1 MSKPKLVIF
10 DMDGLILD
18 SEPTITKYLEQ
29 AAIGLGTPFKPGL
42 LHKLVGQNI
51 DRSRGIVKNEM
62 GDSFPYDEIHKQG
75 FALFDEHV
83 NKYGVDLKPGLLEI
97 LDALEE
103 MNIKKCVATSTEAYR
118 AKHELE
124 VVGIYHRFETLT
136 GGDMVKKSK
145 PDPEIF
151 LKAAASCNVAPGDC
165 IVLEDSPAGTQ
176 GGYDAGM
183 RVIVVPDMVKPPE
196 KTKTQA
202 FAICKD
208 LYEVLDIIRFL

>member
-18 SEPTITKYLEQ
+18 SEPIITDYIKK
-29 AAIGLGTPFKPGL
+29 AATELGKPLKDEL
-42 LHKLVGQNI
+42 LQKLIGQNI
-51 DRSRGIVKNEM
+51 NSARIIVKKEM
-62 GDSFPYDEIHKQG
+62 GDEFPYDEIHTNG
-75 FALFDEHV
+75 FKLFDEHV
-83 NKYGVDLKPGLLEI
+83 NKYGVDLKPGLIEI
-97 LDALEE
+97 LDGLEE

-118 AKHELE
+118 AIHELE
-124 VVGIYHRFETLT
+124 VVGVYHRFETLV

-145 PDPEIF
+145 PNPEIF

-165 IVLEDSPAGTQ
+165 IVLEDSPAGTK

-183 RVIVVPDMVKPPE
+183 RVIVVPDMVEPPE
-196 KTKTQA
+196 KTINQA

-208 LYEVLDIIRFL
+208 LYEVLEIIKRL